1 MSTNQPE
8 NDLLTFYYS
17 YYKSK
22 SFIKLCLKRGAS
34 INGTNSNNGK
44 SILTIVV
51 EDYVKG
57 CGSLDIIYYLLDQ
70 GADPLLSDNN
80 GDSMLSISA
89 KNVNMQ
95 LLRIIIEYVDKQN
108 YVITE
113 SPLLKL
119 DSYVKNFIEEKLSIS
134 QNRPQYHRE
143 FVCSGSALEKS
154 TKSYD
159 QSSTNALV
167 SLCCSNAFNSQ
178 NVKQLIEGGADINNI
193 FQSATYFSIYYGKT
207 PLTNLTCHYL
217 GTKSEYYK
225 KVLFSRMRIVI
236 RHGGNPYA
244 SDFFGNSAISLAYEK
259 GDKNLLKLLME
270 VYQKPH
276 TRMSINNIEQA
287 CVCELRQET
296 SY

>member
-17 YYKSK
+17 YYKTK
-22 SFIKLCLKRGAS
+22 NFIKLCLERGAS
-34 INGTNSNNGK
+34 INGTNSKNGK

-51 EDYVKG
+51 EDYIKG

-80 GDSMLSISA
+80 GDSMLSIST
-89 KNVNMQ
+89 KSVNMQ
-95 LLRIIIEYVDKQN
+95 LLRIIVECVDKQN

-119 DSYVKNFIEEKLSIS
+119 ESYVKNFIEKLSIS
-134 QNRPQYHRE
+134 QNRPKYRRE
-143 FVCSGSALEKS
+143 FVYSESVSERS
-154 TKSYD
+154 TKPCD
-159 QSSTNALV
+159 QNPTNALV
-167 SLCCSNAFNSQ
+167 ALCCTNAFNSQ
-178 NVKQLIEGGADINNI
+178 NLKQLIEGGAGINNI
-193 FQSATYFSIYYGKT
+193 FQSTTSFSIYYGKT
-207 PLTNLTCHYL
+207 PLTNLTRCYL
-217 GTKSEYYK
+217 ETKSEYYK

-259 GDKNLLKLLME
+259 GDKKLLKLLME
-270 VYQKPH
+270 MHQKPN
-276 TRMSINNIEQA
+276 TKMSIDNIEQA
-287 CVCELRQET
+287 RVCELRQET

>member
-17 YYKSK
+17 YYKTK
-22 SFIKLCLKRGAS
+22 SFIKLCLRRGAS
-34 INGTNSNNGK
+34 INGTNSKNGK

-51 EDYVKG
+51 EEYVKG
-57 CGSLDIIYYLLDQ
+57 YGSLDIIYYLLDQ

-80 GDSMLSISA
+80 GDSMLSIST
-89 KNVNMQ
+89 KSVNMQ
-95 LLRIIIEYVDKQN
+95 LLRIIIECVDKQN

-119 DSYVKNFIEEKLSIS
+119 ESYVKNFIEKLSIS
-134 QNRPQYHRE
+134 QNRPKYHRE
-143 FVCSGSALEKS
+143 FVCSESALEKA

-178 NVKQLIEGGADINNI
+178 NVKQLIESGAGINNI
-193 FQSATYFSIYYGKT
+193 FQSTTYFSIYYGKT

-225 KVLFSRMRIVI
+225 KVLFSRIRIVI

-244 SDFFGNSAISLAYEK
+244 SDFFGNSAISLAYET
-259 GDKNLLKLLME
+259 GDKKLLKLLME
-270 VYQKPH
+270 MHQKPH

-287 CVCELRQET
+287 RVCELRQET
-296 SY
+296 NY